1 MEIASI
7 VASVASTILAI
18 VAIGLSVLFYTQGKN
33 SEVRVQMALE
43 GIRAQT
49 DALQKLTGRWMDRL
63 TKYVTTPHEPMVETQ
78 SQLLLAIKELPKDI
92 VSQLLVPSAQSQQ
105 PELLRECVSGYCAL
119 YYYTAIANYW
129 AQFCLPPFEQFEDN
143 SSYSEFI
150 KNAVD
155 QSYKDFQLLAGI
167 LERVDPS
174 LLALNPLKHLV
185 DKARDEYRHLIKDTM
200 GVYTARAQRGESR
213 TQE

>member
-18 VAIGLSVLFYTQGKN
+18 VAIVLAVLFYTQGKN

-63 TKYVTTPHEPMVETQ
+63 TKYVTTPHEPMVEAQ
-78 SQLLLAIKELPKDI
+78 SQLLLAIKDLPKDI
-92 VSQLLVPSAQSQQ
+92 VSQLLVPSIQTQQ
-105 PELLRECVSGYCAL
+105 QELLRECVSGYCAL
-119 YYYTAIANYW
+119 YYYTAISNYW
-129 AQFCLPPFEQFEDN
+129 AQFWLPPLEQFDDD

-150 KNAVD
+150 KTAVD
-155 QSYKDFQLLAGI
+155 QSYKDFLLLAGI
-167 LERVDPS
+167 LEKVDPS
-174 LLALNPLKHLV
+174 LLASSPLKHLV
-185 DKARDEYRHLIKDTM
+185 DIARDEYRLLVKDTA
-200 GVYTARAQRGESR
+200 GVYAARAQRGQS
-213 TQE
+213 TLQ